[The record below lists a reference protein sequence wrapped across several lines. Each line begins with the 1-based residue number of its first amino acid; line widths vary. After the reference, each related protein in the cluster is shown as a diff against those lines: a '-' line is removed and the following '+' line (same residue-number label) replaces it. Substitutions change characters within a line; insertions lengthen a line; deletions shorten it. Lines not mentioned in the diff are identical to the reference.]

1 MKHLKEVWC
10 AENLHQRLSV
20 QPRVDKQIPQE
31 SCSHDQQSLANP
43 PEIRHCRGRREKN
56 HSWNGPWCWIEHMDL
71 GMSCRSWELQTADV
85 PTPLPQP
92 LLQKIQVYNKA
103 SKPSGT
109 LNTQDQ
115 PLKHSI
121 SSSSLTIK
129 TSLNIFFLFR

>member
-10 AENLHQRLSV
+10 TENLHQRLSV

-56 HSWNGPWCWIEHMDL
+56 HSWNGPWCWIKHMDL

-129 TSLNIFFLFR
+129 TSLNIFFLIR

>member
-1 MKHLKEVWC
+1 MRREPPPEAVSPAQSGQTNPPRVL
-10 AENLHQRLSV
+10 
-20 QPRVDKQIPQE
+20 QPRPAELGKPTRDQALQGQKGKKSLLEWPMVLDKTHGFRDVL
-31 SCSHDQQSLANP
+31 S
-43 PEIRHCRGRREKN
+43 
-56 HSWNGPWCWIEHMDL
+56 
-71 GMSCRSWELQTADV
+71 RSWELQTADV

-129 TSLNIFFLFR
+129 TSLNIFFLIR